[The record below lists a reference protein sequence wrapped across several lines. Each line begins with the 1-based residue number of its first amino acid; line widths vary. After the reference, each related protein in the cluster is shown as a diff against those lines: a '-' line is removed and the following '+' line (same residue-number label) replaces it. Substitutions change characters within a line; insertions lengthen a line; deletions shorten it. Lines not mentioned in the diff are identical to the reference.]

1 MLESTDPL
9 YNLSEKVDGAMRE
22 AAITVV
28 QRAKS
33 TNTPIVIWEDGQV
46 KEVSYKRYE
55 HLLPK
60 EPEADAGH

>member
-9 YNLSEKVDGAMRE
+9 YKLSEKVDAAIKE
-22 AAITVV
+22 AAVTVV
-28 QRAKS
+28 QRAKW
-33 TNTPIVIWEDGQV
+33 THTPIVIWEDGKV

-60 EPEADAGH
+60 EPESPAES